1 MVPHLFNMIG
11 CGKLQNLGAMGAEP
25 TMFMMA
31 KDLLSTIH
39 FSPYTIFLKTKELRK
54 AHIAEYELRNPRCV

>member
-1 MVPHLFNMIG
+1 MVPNLFNMIG

-39 FSPYTIFLKTKELRK
+39 LPPYTIFLKTKELRK
-54 AHIAEYELRNPRCV
+54 AHIAEIRASDPRCV